1 VSALA
6 EPVDATACTEP
17 AIGTDYEAYRCRVN
31 DVTPEA
37 LFARYSEAGFLYEA
51 KLARLKPFMPAITEN
66 WRKALRA
73 GELVHWVATF
83 DQPNLGAWAS
93 ISSWRSTH
101 RGWNT
106 QHLVGIGGPTGSRAV
121 MLAGQ
126 AVRIRDGFDAA
137 HQNWFRPDNR
147 FPNRLFG
154 SIVDSVGQELAV
166 VVPHQML
173 SIPVNRARFLTSHL
187 PVRAQE
193 QPEEV
198 GVHSLAVATRGAV
211 FASAEELDHEDLL
224 LEQVDDLY
232 AMVGLRR
239 YRRIFVAWEHDI
251 PLGAAIVWR
260 GPLGFNFSFL
270 ENRCDLLFAP
280 GLPFWRRQAVARA
293 LLARAATCYRDFE
306 PAEIPIV
313 VLGIDGSVVAA
324 VGATPIRHY
333 TQSIWLKDAFELMYG
348 HFAHFYRRLER
359 ATSRAGV
366 VAVPT
371 LSTPNGEH
379 DHVG

>member
-6 EPVDATACTEP
+6 EPVAATS
-17 AIGTDYEAYRCRVN
+17 YEAYGCEVN
-31 DVTPEA
+31 AVTPET
-37 LFARYSEAGFLYEA
+37 LFARYAEAGFLYEA
-51 KLARLKPFMPAITEN
+51 KLARLRPFMAQITEN
-66 WRKALRA
+66 WRRALRA

-83 DQPNLGAWAS
+83 DRPELGAWAS

-101 RGWNT
+101 GGWNT
-106 QHLVGIGGPTGSRAV
+106 QHLAGIGGPAGSRAV

-154 SIVDSVGQELAV
+154 SIEHSLGEDLAA

-173 SIPVNRARFLTSHL
+173 SIPVARARFLPSHL
-187 PVRAQE
+187 TVRAQE
-193 QPEEV
+193 QPEEI
-198 GVHSLAVATRGAV
+198 GVHSLAVTTRGPVYA
-211 FASAEELDHEDLL
+211 AAEELDHDDLL
-224 LEQVDDLY
+224 LEEVDDLY

-239 YRRIFVAWEHDI
+239 YRRIWVAWQDDI
-251 PLGAAIVWR
+251 PLGAAIAWR

-280 GLPFWRRQAVARA
+280 NLTWGLRDAVARA
-293 LLARAATCYRDFE
+293 LLANAATSYADFE

-313 VLGIDGSVVAA
+313 VLDSDAPAVVAA
-324 VGATPIRHY
+324 GATPIRRY
-333 TQSIWLKDAFELMYG
+333 TQSIWLKNGFESMYD
-348 HFAHFYRRLER
+348 HFAHFYERIER
-359 ATSRAGV
+359 AYGRSGLA
-366 VAVPT
+366 AVPART
-371 LSTPNGEH
+371 TAKREH
-379 DHVG
+379 AHAR